1 MDWDRI
7 QQKLHILSDAAKY
20 DVSCSSSGSRRANQ
34 AGGIGN
40 GAVCG
45 ICHTW
50 SADGRCVSLL
60 KILMTNRCI
69 YDCAYCVNAASREA
83 ERAIL
88 TPEEIADV
96 TIAFYRR
103 NYIEGLFLSS
113 GVYRSPDYTTEL
125 LIRTARILRDEK
137 KFNGYIHM
145 KGIPGTSAQLI
156 RELGRY
162 VDRLSVNIELPS
174 APSLSLLAPQKTR
187 ENILVPMG
195 HIRQGILERR
205 EEKKHHKKA
214 PSFVPAGQTTQ
225 LIVGATPDSDRTILR
240 LSQALYDKVEL
251 KRVYYSAYVP
261 AVTGPNLPA
270 IAKPPLLREHRLYQA
285 DWLLRFYQFKADEIL
300 ADEAPDFDLDLDPKA
315 CWALRH
321 PEFFPVE
328 VNRASYHA
336 LLRVPGIG
344 VTSARRIC
352 AARRQAFL
360 SYDTLRR
367 LGIVLKRAQYFIT
380 CKGKYYGATT
390 DPVRI
395 RQLLLAWPF
404 LSSASS
410 RPMTAR
416 SGASSTPFWPNVGP
430 SPAITYTMPSWPK
443 KKGEAWPSC
452 SICAGRSGISTS
464 FYTISARNPSGRSA
478 SGPAGPVMNAINSW
492 GWPAS
497 GSCLTACSIASCSR
511 RAASSPSWRRI
522 SSAASRPNAGSY
534 TIRAA
539 ASAST
544 MTAVSPSW

>member
-174 APSLSLLAPQKTR
+174 APSLRLLAPQKTK
-187 ENILVPMG
+187 ENILGPMG

-261 AVTGPNLPA
+261 AVTGPTCRPSPSRRSCGSTASTRLTGCCASTASAPRSCWTTRTPTSTVGSIRNPVGRWRIWNSSRWRSCGRIWRRCCVCRASARSVRGASCQLGGKA
-270 IAKPPLLREHRLYQA
+270 IS
-285 DWLLRFYQFKADEIL
+285 
-300 ADEAPDFDLDLDPKA
+300 
-315 CWALRH
+315 ALR
-321 PEFFPVE
+321 
-328 VNRASYHA
+328 
-336 LLRVPGIG
+336 I
-344 VTSARRIC
+344 
-352 AARRQAFL
+352 
-360 SYDTLRR
+360 
-367 LGIVLKRAQYFIT
+367 
-380 CKGKYYGATT
+380 
-390 DPVRI
+390 
-395 RQLLLAWPF
+395 
-404 LSSASS
+404 
-410 RPMTAR
+410 
-416 SGASSTPFWPNVGP
+416 
-430 SPAITYTMPSWPK
+430 
-443 KKGEAWPSC
+443 
-452 SICAGRSGISTS
+452 
-464 FYTISARNPSGRSA
+464 
-478 SGPAGPVMNAINSW
+478 
-492 GWPAS
+492 
-497 GSCLTACSIASCSR
+497 
-511 RAASSPSWRRI
+511 
-522 SSAASRPNAGSY
+522 
-534 TIRAA
+534 
-539 ASAST
+539 
-544 MTAVSPSW
+544 

>member
-34 AGGIGN
+34 SGGIGN

-137 KFNGYIHM
+137 KFNGYIYM

-174 APSLSLLAPQKTR
+174 APSLRLLAPQKTK

-300 ADEAPDFDLDLDPKA
+300 TDEAPDFDLDLDPKA

-321 PEFFPVE
+321 PEFFPVG

-367 LGIVLKRAQYFIT
+367 LGIGLKRAQYFIT

-395 RQLLLAWPF
+395 RQLLLAWP
-404 LSSASS
+404 
-410 RPMTAR
+410 
-416 SGASSTPFWPNVGP
+416 
-430 SPAITYTMPSWPK
+430 
-443 KKGEAWPSC
+443 
-452 SICAGRSGISTS
+452 
-464 FYTISARNPSGRSA
+464 SARRGDHSPGRRRT
-478 SGPAGPVMNAINSW
+478 GPV
-492 GWPAS
+492 
-497 GSCLTACSIASCSR
+497 SR
-511 RAASSPSWRRI
+511 
-522 SSAASRPNAGSY
+522 
-534 TIRAA
+534 
-539 ASAST
+539 
-544 MTAVSPSW
+544 

>member
-69 YDCAYCVNAASREA
+69 YDCACCVNAASREA

-174 APSLSLLAPQKTR
+174 APSLRLLAPQKTK
-187 ENILVPMG
+187 ENILGPMG

-261 AVTGPNLPA
+261 AVTGP
-270 IAKPPLLREHRLYQA
+270 
-285 DWLLRFYQFKADEIL
+285 
-300 ADEAPDFDLDLDPKA
+300 
-315 CWALRH
+315 
-321 PEFFPVE
+321 
-328 VNRASYHA
+328 
-336 LLRVPGIG
+336 
-344 VTSARRIC
+344 
-352 AARRQAFL
+352 
-360 SYDTLRR
+360 
-367 LGIVLKRAQYFIT
+367 T
-380 CKGKYYGATT
+380 C
-390 DPVRI
+390 R
-395 RQLLLAWPF
+395 
-404 LSSASS
+404 
-410 RPMTAR
+410 
-416 SGASSTPFWPNVGP
+416 P
-430 SPAITYTMPSWPK
+430 SPSRR
-443 KKGEAWPSC
+443 SC
-452 SICAGRSGISTS
+452 GSTASTRLTGCCASTS
-464 FYTISARNPSGRSA
+464 SKPMRY
-478 SGPAGPVMNAINSW
+478 
-492 GWPAS
+492 
-497 GSCLTACSIASCSR
+497 
-511 RAASSPSWRRI
+511 
-522 SSAASRPNAGSY
+522 
-534 TIRAA
+534 
-539 ASAST
+539 
-544 MTAVSPSW
+544 